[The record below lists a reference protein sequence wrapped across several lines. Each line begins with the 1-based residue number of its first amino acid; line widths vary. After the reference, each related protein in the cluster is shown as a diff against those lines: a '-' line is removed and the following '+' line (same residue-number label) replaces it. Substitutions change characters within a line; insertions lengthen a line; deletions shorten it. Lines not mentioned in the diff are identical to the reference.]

1 MLGNVDHFELG
12 ADGLSI
18 TALTGWALDPETP
31 DTPVEVLASVNGIPW
46 GVGTA
51 SLFRA
56 DLIPIGRAGQLAFR
70 IPLRMPLAITAGLLD
85 GEGLRVVASSCP
97 ERPPQWLPLSGQY
110 FLEPLRK
117 IRDAESPA
125 TGSVAVFTMVYNEP
139 RNLPLWTRYYGARR
153 PLQSDTEVG
162 YPSTGGFETLF
173 QRLAAVTPGIE
184 VDKRV
189 ERIDPVAR
197 TAWTSDGT
205 AYHWRRLVST
215 IPLDQLVERVDG
227 FPTELREEVR
237 SLAYMSLDLL
247 LLRTSIALP
256 DAPQRIYFADPSVP
270 PTRWRSTTPPRC
282 NSAAGPATR
291 SWPRSPTRPPNR
303 SSPPPTSPRWTP
315 WRPWSTPACCLR
327 RRWWRRFVTSTSDT
341 PILSTRMSG
350 RRSLSGSGATSQPST
365 STPLADSAN
374 GNTSTRMNASAR
386 AATSASGS
394 DPTSPADGLAGW
406 LDRSEKTDSSL
417 QTHPATGTS

>member
-270 PTRWRSTTPPRC
+270 PPQGGVQPHLLAATPPPALPRDHGRDLPL
-282 NSAAGPATR
+282 AHQTEAPPPRRRRGGHRGGPG
-291 SWPRSPTRPPNR
+291 PRRRVAFGGGGGGGSSPRHPTR
-303 SSPPPTSPRWTP
+303 
-315 WRPWSTPACCLR
+315 
-327 RRWWRRFVTSTSDT
+327 
-341 PILSTRMSG
+341 LSR
-350 RRSLSGSGATSQPST
+350 LHA
-365 STPLADSAN
+365 
-374 GNTSTRMNASAR
+374 
-386 AATSASGS
+386 
-394 DPTSPADGLAGW
+394 
-406 LDRSEKTDSSL
+406 
-417 QTHPATGTS
+417 